1 MVGSR
6 DFFIKARRILSIL
19 AQEVVG
25 GSEPENNGKNKDSL
39 WRNTLRKLRRDRMG
53 CSVGCSVLIEELTFG
68 KEEVRISKVII

>member
-39 WRNTLRKLRRDRMG
+39 WRNTLRKLRRDRVLYTVWDAV
-53 CSVGCSVLIEELTFG
+53 CSW
-68 KEEVRISKVII
+68 RN